1 MEKRWNFALV
11 STKSLPV
18 SISFSL
24 IDWNN
29 LHLRSRYS
37 RFAWKSWDFVSSLI
51 WCSSDSSDD
60 EEEDPDSDEELELEE
75 DEDEPDEEVDDV
87 LKLCMATLKEN
98 RIDKSTDKWKQSRT
112 SSLSLR
118 CPLAILDFLFS
129 QSDADLTC
137 KKVVFVTQF

>member
-1 MEKRWNFALV
+1 MFVQNHFLTIVVFTRLL
-11 STKSLPV
+11 T
-18 SISFSL
+18 FSL
-24 IDWNN
+24 AYFLFYWIF
-29 LHLRSRYS
+29 LALEGQPASFR
-37 RFAWKSWDFVSSLI
+37 KSWDFVSSVS

-60 EEEDPDSDEELELEE
+60 EEEDPDSDEELELED

-129 QSDADLTC
+129 QSDADLTW
-137 KKVVFVTQF
+137 

>member
-1 MEKRWNFALV
+1 MGKRCNFALV

-37 RFAWKSWDFVSSLI
+37 RFAWKSWDFVSSLS

-87 LKLCMATLKEN
+87 LKLCMATLKEELIKAQIN
-98 RIDKSTDKWKQSRT
+98 ESNLERVHCRYVARW
-112 SSLSLR
+112 
-118 CPLAILDFLFS
+118 
-129 QSDADLTC
+129 
-137 KKVVFVTQF
+137 QF